1 LPTSFL
7 YHMNYDKQI
16 LQVLSDVGE
25 RGLSVQHL
33 AKHVYNMNCS
43 LFAQPDWQEVYAYV
57 QKYLLRNTKS
67 SQALIEHTGRR
78 GYYRLNP
85 RSAAARQLMLEFKSE
100 MSDEEHQDDAA
111 PQAGKD
117 LSLSLFD
124 F

>member
-1 LPTSFL
+1 
-7 YHMNYDKQI
+7 
-16 LQVLSDVGE
+16 
-25 RGLSVQHL
+25 
-33 AKHVYNMNCS
+33 MNCS
-43 LFAQPDWQEVYAYV
+43 LFSQPDWQEVYAYV

-67 SQALIEHTGRR
+67 SQSIIEHTGRR

-111 PQAGKD
+111 TQAGKD